1 MEIGMKTLEER
12 AKIIS
17 DVIIKE
23 SALSTAKHYVEKMKV
38 SGMKPTKAE
47 LEIAIKTNWEKIVNE
62 IFDTSIGV
70 VDVLFK
76 DEGV

>member
-23 SALSTAKHYVEKMKV
+23 SAVGVAQHYANKMKA
-38 SGMKPTKAE
+38 SGIKPTKAE
-47 LEIAIKTNWEKIVNE
+47 LNTAIQQNWKKILDEV
-62 IFDTSIGV
+62 FDTSIGV